1 MNKYNLLI
9 WVSIQTVIKLRNQLA
24 VKSNVLFLIHDLYI
38 GRDVVY
44 LNIKHYYIFT
54 VINYFSFENNNS

>member
-24 VKSNVLFLIHDLYI
+24 VKSNVLFFIHDLYI
-38 GRDVVY
+38 G
-44 LNIKHYYIFT
+44 IQ
-54 VINYFSFENNNS
+54 EM